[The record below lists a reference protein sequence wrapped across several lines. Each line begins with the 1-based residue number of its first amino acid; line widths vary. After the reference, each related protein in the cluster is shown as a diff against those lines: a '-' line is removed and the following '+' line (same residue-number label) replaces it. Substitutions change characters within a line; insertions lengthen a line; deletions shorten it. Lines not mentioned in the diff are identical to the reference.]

1 MGLFGREERS
11 DDKNP
16 SPTENKPR
24 QRNNRPSSSVATLV
38 AQDTVIEGEI
48 KGSGDVRIEG
58 TLKGKLNCT
67 AEVHVAEGGV
77 VEADLKAENV
87 SVAGKVNGNIVG
99 AQKIELGP
107 SAEVEGDITSPRILI
122 REGATFEGQVFMT
135 GKKSTKPPVKE
146 KMTEKPSEPDKK
158 K

>member
-16 SPTENKPR
+16 SPTETKPR
-24 QRNNRPSSSVATLV
+24 QRNSRPSSSVATLV

-58 TLKGKLNCT
+58 TLKGKLDCN
-67 AEVHVAEGGV
+67 AEVHVAEGGQ

-87 SVAGKVNGNIVG
+87 SIAGKVNGNIVG
-99 AQKIELGP
+99 TRKIELGP
-107 SAEVEGDITSPRILI
+107 TADVEGDITSPRILI

-135 GKKSTKPPVKE
+135 GKKGGKTPEPAKKP
-146 KMTEKPSEPDKK
+146 EKPAEPKK